1 MSDLIAPVKDGKLQ
15 DVETSENK
23 KKKEKNIA
31 GGELGKEE
39 FLQLL
44 VTQMQY
50 QDPLEPNKDT
60 DYISQLAQFSSLEQ
74 MQNLNTTM
82 SNSAALGYVGQTV
95 KVTHEDSSGN
105 VNEVRGEVE
114 YVKVQNGTAY
124 VSIDGRLYKAD
135 EVTEV
140 LDAVYIA
147 KQKAPTVEET
157 VLSYSHTDP
166 ASQKI
171 MLDLGKDDGAATAVA
186 VAINDKVIDSA
197 YLDYDT
203 ENKILSIHKDAFAY
217 LDAGKYELT
226 LAFND
231 RLNTTVNDKVTLTV
245 SGIKPEKQPEPPT
258 KEPEES
264 EVTDKEEETKKE
276 DAS

>member
-1 MSDLIAPVKDGKLQ
+1 MSELIAPVKNGKLQ

-39 FLQLL
+39 FLKLL

-95 KVTHEDSSGN
+95 KVSHEDSSGN

-114 YVKVQNGTAY
+114 FVKVQNGTAY

-135 EVTEV
+135 EVIEV
-140 LDAVYIA
+140 LDSLYIA

-157 VLSYSHTDP
+157 ALSFSHTDP

-171 MLDLGKDDGAATAVA
+171 KVDLGKDDGAATAVA
-186 VAINDKVIDSA
+186 VAINDKLIDSA

-203 ENKILSIHKDAFAY
+203 ESKMLSIHRDAFAY
-217 LDAGKYELT
+217 LDAGRYELT

-231 RLNTTVNDKVTLTV
+231 KLNTTVSDRVSLTV
-245 SGIKPEKQPEPPT
+245 SGIKPEIQPEPP
-258 KEPEES
+258 
-264 EVTDKEEETKKE
+264 KKE
-276 DAS
+276 DETPEVESKDE

>member
-114 YVKVQNGTAY
+114 YVKIQNGTAY
-124 VSIDGRLYKAD
+124 VSVDGKLYKAD

-140 LDAVYIA
+140 LDSLYIA

-157 VLSYSHTDP
+157 FLSFSHTDP
-166 ASQKI
+166 VSQKI
-171 MLDLGKDDGAATAVA
+171 MLDLGRDDGAATAVA
-186 VAINDKVIDSA
+186 VAINDKLIDSS

-203 ENKILSIHKDAFAY
+203 ESKVLSIHKDAFAEF
-217 LDAGKYELT
+217 DAGRYELI

-231 RLNTTVNDKVTLTV
+231 KLNTTISDKVVLTI
-245 SGIKPEKQPEPPT
+245 SGIKPEKQPEPHVEET
-258 KEPEES
+258 KESGEEK
-264 EVTDKEEETKKE
+264 KEEE
-276 DAS
+276 DMV